1 MINTTTIIKNKLT
14 QTLTIVFLIIFM
26 SQVLIGT
33 VYLHSDL
40 INQTRIYLEN
50 STKRV
55 NEDLIYNNG
64 KWDMSRYNADPKLPD
79 TYPLYILASDG
90 FVLERWKP
98 VDGFLDLSDFKHLS
112 AFDKPQTIKT
122 PTDQDWRIY
131 SKPILDNKE
140 TLAITTVSYFNPS
153 MEELQDVD
161 QNLIQYAELINSQIK
176 IQNGTLDTSSVD
188 PREINFKYSFQVVD
202 EFNKIIAKNNNNN
215 SIDRIPNFIDSS
227 YVGDQ
232 LNQIGLREIKD
243 QKSDEKFL
251 ILTTPLTDKNN
262 TTLGVIVIGKSIS
275 FINSAI
281 RNFLIVQIISAIILT
296 ISTTAL
302 ISWIL
307 TFNLSKLIRKGRV
320 VKETINAISFDKTNS
335 MIIADDMEIDIPY
348 NTNQYFFCDALFSS
362 PKKKWETDEI
372 LERFGDTSNENWRKV
387 YDTMITINKKV
398 SQIANVKLFIKKGRR
413 YQINP
418 ELIQK
423 IM

>member
-1 MINTTTIIKNKLT
+1 
-14 QTLTIVFLIIFM
+14 M

-33 VYLHSDL
+33 IYLHNDL

-55 NEDLIYNNG
+55 NEDLVYDNG

-98 VDGFLDLSDFKHLS
+98 VGGFLDLSDFKHLS

-122 PTDQDWRIY
+122 PTDQSWRIY
-131 SKPILDNKE
+131 SEPIKDNNE
-140 TLAITTVSYFNPS
+140 TVATTTVSYFNPS
-153 MEELQDVD
+153 TEELQEVD
-161 QNLIQYAELINSQIK
+161 QNLAQYAELINSQIK
-176 IQNGTLDTSSVD
+176 IQNGTLDTSAVD

-202 EFNKIIAKNNNNN
+202 EFNKIIAKSNNNN

-232 LNQIGLREIKD
+232 LNQTGLREIKD
-243 QKSDEKFL
+243 HKSDEKFL

-275 FINSAI
+275 FIDSAM

-296 ISTTAL
+296 LFTTVL
-302 ISWIL
+302 VGWIMTL
-307 TFNLSKLIRKGRV
+307 NLSRLIKKGRV
-320 VKETINAISFDKTNS
+320 VKETINTISFDKTNS

-348 NTNQYFFCDALFSS
+348 NTNQYYFCEAMFSS

-372 LERFGDTSNENWRKV
+372 LERFGDNSGENRRKV
-387 YDTMITINKKV
+387 YDVMITINKKISLV
-398 SQIANVKLFIKKGRR
+398 ANVKLFIKKGKR

-423 IM
+423 IV